1 MSSAAVLERDRDSKR
16 VMIISLTPTVTKE
29 SKNKK
34 KTMMMKQTPKSTIL
48 RLTRV
53 SFRMRPF
60 LNSAAVLVDKASSP

>member
-16 VMIISLTPTVTKE
+16 VMIINLTPTVMKE

-53 SFRMRPF
+53 SFRMQPF
-60 LNSAAVLVDKASSP
+60 LNSAVVLVDKASSP